1 MIIDKLNPLPKIPF
15 VDGVPDDATTQ
26 TKIIWIKNGETL
38 DGSPDKVSN
47 TGSLNRTSVN
57 IQQNAV
63 QLEQNTITH
72 NDKINE
78 VIDQV
83 NLITEN
89 IDAIGDESV
98 IKKVNQLDQD
108 VQALTLSNTQT
119 QNKVAQ
125 LTLSVNAQNDEIGE
139 YDPEKDPKHRT
150 IRNDIIYIK
159 KEVGSYPGFN
169 VDGDVDPSSTG
180 TGLKYRVLSNQ
191 RAISM
196 QETRIT
202 KLEDDWA
209 LSEVGQLTEEVREL
223 RAEMGDSGLATTRSI
238 YARIKILEDG
248 SIVMQN
254 ELDAINSYIGRTSG
268 STSSIN
274 DRVNSLDSSI
284 NDRVNSLENSV
295 SSLATQI
302 NDPVTGIT
310 AQITTINGQIGTA
323 SAQGSIRYDIAE
335 NKRRLMD
342 MEMIL
347 GESGDDG
354 LQGQVA
360 ILTGDVGEDSD
371 PTSIK
376 GRLSVVEG
384 ELRTNTSALWELQGV
399 VGNSSSG
406 LVATSQQINK
416 EIYGDGVSS
425 DPVTRAGLKTTTRNL
440 FTQVGDNAE
449 GNETG
454 IYALIA
460 DLNKRVEDLEALNIA
475 QALADRVTIEDLN
488 AKLALYIKEAD
499 ADLRYES
506 KNPPLSFGT
515 NLTGDTEYTTGD
527 PLSLSVTMNGGV
539 SPLSYQWTKN
549 GVNVGT
555 DANTFTIDS
564 LQPSDSGTYKVT
576 VTDASHKVI
585 VSDELA
591 ITVA

>member
-47 TGSLNRTSVN
+47 TGSLNRTGVN

-125 LTLSVNAQNDEIGE
+125 LLTLSVNAQNDEIGE

-209 LSEVGQLTEEVREL
+209 LSEVGQLTEEVKEL

-274 DRVNSLDSSI
+274 DRVNSL
-284 NDRVNSLENSV
+284 ENSV

-310 AQITTINGQIGTA
+310 AQIATINGQIGTA

-335 NKRRLMD
+335 TKRRLMD

-440 FTQVGDNAE
+440 FTQVGDNSE

-460 DLNKRVEDLEALNIA
+460 DLTKRVEDLEALNIA

>member
-47 TGSLNRTSVN
+47 TGSLNRTGVN

-108 VQALTLSNTQT
+108 VRALTLSNTQT

-209 LSEVGQLTEEVREL
+209 LSEVGQLTEEVKEL

-268 STSSIN
+268 STSS
-274 DRVNSLDSSI
+274 V

-310 AQITTINGQIGTA
+310 AQIATINGQIGTA

-335 NKRRLMD
+335 TKRRLMD

-347 GESGDDG
+347 GESGDEG

-360 ILTGDVGEDSD
+360 ILTGDIGEDSD

-406 LVATSQQINK
+406 LVATSQQVNK
-416 EIYGDGVSS
+416 EIYGDGVSA

-440 FTQVGDNAE
+440 FTQVGDNSE

-488 AKLALYIKEAD
+488 AKLAMYIKEAD

>member
-47 TGSLNRTSVN
+47 TGSLNRTGVN

-125 LTLSVNAQNDEIGE
+125 LTLSVNAQNDEIGQ

-209 LSEVGQLTEEVREL
+209 LSKVGQLTEEVKEL

-254 ELDAINSYIGRTSG
+254 ELNAINSYIGRTSG
-268 STSSIN
+268 ST
-274 DRVNSLDSSI
+274 SSI

-310 AQITTINGQIGTA
+310 AQIATINGQIGTA

-335 NKRRLMD
+335 TKRRLMD

-360 ILTGDVGEDSD
+360 ILTGDVGEDSG

-527 PLSLSVTMNGGV
+527 PLSLSVTMTGGV

-555 DANTFTIDS
+555 NANTFTIDS

>member
-47 TGSLNRTSVN
+47 TGSLNRTGVN

-108 VQALTLSNTQT
+108 VRALTLSNTQT

-209 LSEVGQLTEEVREL
+209 LSEVGQLTEEVKEL

-274 DRVNSLDSSI
+274 DRVNSL
-284 NDRVNSLENSV
+284 ENSV

-310 AQITTINGQIGTA
+310 AQIATINGQIGTA

-335 NKRRLMD
+335 TKRRLMD

-527 PLSLSVTMNGGV
+527 PLSLSVTMTGGV

-555 DANTFTIDS
+555 NANTFTIDS

>member
-47 TGSLNRTSVN
+47 TGSLNRTGVN

-209 LSEVGQLTEEVREL
+209 LSEVGQLTEEVKEL

-248 SIVMQN
+248 SVVMQN

-274 DRVNSLDSSI
+274 DRVNSM
-284 NDRVNSLENSV
+284 ENSV

-310 AQITTINGQIGTA
+310 AQITTINGQIGTV
-323 SAQGSIRYDIAE
+323 SVQGSIRYDIAE

-347 GESGDDG
+347 GESGDEG

-360 ILTGDVGEDSD
+360 ILTGDIGEDSD

-406 LVATSQQINK
+406 LVATSQQVNK
-416 EIYGDGVSS
+416 EIYGDGVSA

-506 KNPPLSFGT
+506 KNPPLAFGT

-527 PLSLSVTMNGGV
+527 PLSLSVTMTGGV

>member
-26 TKIIWIKNGETL
+26 TKILWIKNGETL

-47 TGSLNRTSVN
+47 TGSLNRTGVN

-209 LSEVGQLTEEVREL
+209 LSEVGQLTEEVKEL

-248 SIVMQN
+248 SVVMQN

-274 DRVNSLDSSI
+274 DRVNSM
-284 NDRVNSLENSV
+284 ENSV

-310 AQITTINGQIGTA
+310 AQITTINGQIGTV
-323 SAQGSIRYDIAE
+323 SSVQGSIRYDIAE

-347 GESGDDG
+347 GESGDEG

-360 ILTGDVGEDSD
+360 ILTGDIGEDSD

-406 LVATSQQINK
+406 LVATSQQVNK
-416 EIYGDGVSS
+416 EIYGDGVSA

-440 FTQVGDNAE
+440 FTQVGDNSE

-460 DLNKRVEDLEALNIA
+460 DLTKRVEDLEALNIA

>member
-47 TGSLNRTSVN
+47 TGSLNRTGVN

-209 LSEVGQLTEEVREL
+209 LSEVGQLTEEVKEL

-248 SIVMQN
+248 SVVMQN

-274 DRVNSLDSSI
+274 DCVNSM
-284 NDRVNSLENSV
+284 ENSV

-310 AQITTINGQIGTA
+310 AQITTINGQIGTV
-323 SAQGSIRYDIAE
+323 SVQGSIRYDIAE

-347 GESGDDG
+347 GESGDEG

-360 ILTGDVGEDSD
+360 ILTGDIGEDSD

-406 LVATSQQINK
+406 LVATSQQVNK
-416 EIYGDGVSS
+416 EIYGDGVSA

-440 FTQVGDNAE
+440 FTQVGDNSE

-460 DLNKRVEDLEALNIA
+460 DLTKRVEDLEALNIA

-527 PLSLSVTMNGGV
+527 PLSLSVTMTGGV

-555 DANTFTIDS
+555 NANTFTIDS

>member
-47 TGSLNRTSVN
+47 TGSLNRTGVN

-139 YDPEKDPKHRT
+139 YNPEKDPKHRT

-209 LSEVGQLTEEVREL
+209 LSEVGQLTEEVKEL

-248 SIVMQN
+248 SVVMQN

-274 DRVNSLDSSI
+274 DRVNSM
-284 NDRVNSLENSV
+284 ENSV

-310 AQITTINGQIGTA
+310 AQITTINGQIGTV
-323 SAQGSIRYDIAE
+323 SVQGSIRYDIAE

-347 GESGDDG
+347 GESGDEG

-360 ILTGDVGEDSD
+360 ILTGDIGEDSD

-406 LVATSQQINK
+406 LVATSQQVNK
-416 EIYGDGVSS
+416 EIYGDGVSA

-440 FTQVGDNAE
+440 FTQVGDNSE

-460 DLNKRVEDLEALNIA
+460 DLTKRVEDLEALNIA

-555 DANTFTIDS
+555 NSNTFTIDS

>member
-47 TGSLNRTSVN
+47 TGSLNRTGVN

-209 LSEVGQLTEEVREL
+209 LSEVGQLTEEVKEL

-248 SIVMQN
+248 SVVMQN

-268 STSSIN
+268 ST
-274 DRVNSLDSSI
+274 SSI

-310 AQITTINGQIGTA
+310 AQIATINGQIGTA

-335 NKRRLMD
+335 TKRRLMD

-406 LVATSQQINK
+406 LVATSQQVNK
-416 EIYGDGVSS
+416 EIYGDGVSA

-555 DANTFTIDS
+555 NSNTFTIDS

>member
-26 TKIIWIKNGETL
+26 TKILWIKNGETL

-47 TGSLNRTSVN
+47 TGSLNRTGVN

-209 LSEVGQLTEEVREL
+209 LSEVGQLTEEVKEL

-274 DRVNSLDSSI
+274 DRVNSL
-284 NDRVNSLENSV
+284 ENSV

-310 AQITTINGQIGTA
+310 AQIATINGQIGTA

-335 NKRRLMD
+335 TKRRLMD

-360 ILTGDVGEDSD
+360 ILTGDVAEDSD

-440 FTQVGDNAE
+440 FTQVGDNSE

-460 DLNKRVEDLEALNIA
+460 DLTKRVEDLEALNIA

>member
-26 TKIIWIKNGETL
+26 TKILWIKNGETL

-47 TGSLNRTSVN
+47 TGSLNRTGVN

-209 LSEVGQLTEEVREL
+209 LSEVGQLTEEVKEL

-274 DRVNSLDSSI
+274 DRVNSL
-284 NDRVNSLENSV
+284 ENSV

-310 AQITTINGQIGTA
+310 AQIATINGQIGTA

-335 NKRRLMD
+335 TKRRLMD

-527 PLSLSVTMNGGV
+527 PLSLSVTMTGGV

-555 DANTFTIDS
+555 NANTFTIDS

>member
-26 TKIIWIKNGETL
+26 TKILWIKNGETL

-47 TGSLNRTSVN
+47 TGSLNRTGVN

-83 NLITEN
+83 NLITKN

-209 LSEVGQLTEEVREL
+209 LSEVGQLTEEVKEL

-248 SIVMQN
+248 SVVMQN

-274 DRVNSLDSSI
+274 DRVNSM
-284 NDRVNSLENSV
+284 ENSV

-302 NDPVTGIT
+302 NDPVTGIST
-310 AQITTINGQIGTA
+310 QIATINGQIGTV
-323 SAQGSIRYDIAE
+323 SVQGSIRYDIAE

-376 GRLSVVEG
+376 GRLGVVEG

-406 LVATSQQINK
+406 LVATSQQVNK
-416 EIYGDGVSS
+416 EIYGDGVSA

-440 FTQVGDNAE
+440 FTQVGDNSE

-488 AKLALYIKEAD
+488 AKLAMYIKEAD

-506 KNPPLSFGT
+506 KTPPLSFGT

>member
-26 TKIIWIKNGETL
+26 TNIIWIKNGETL

-47 TGSLNRTSVN
+47 TGSLNRTGVN

-108 VQALTLSNTQT
+108 VRALTLSNTQT

-209 LSEVGQLTEEVREL
+209 LSEVGQLTEEVKEL

-248 SIVMQN
+248 SVVMQN

-274 DRVNSLDSSI
+274 DRVNSM
-284 NDRVNSLENSV
+284 ENSV

-310 AQITTINGQIGTA
+310 AQITTINGQIGTV
-323 SAQGSIRYDIAE
+323 SVQGSIRYDIAE

-347 GESGDDG
+347 GESGDEG

-360 ILTGDVGEDSD
+360 ILTGDIGEDSD

-406 LVATSQQINK
+406 LVATSQQVNK
-416 EIYGDGVSS
+416 EIYGDGVSA

-440 FTQVGDNAE
+440 FTQVGDNSE

-488 AKLALYIKEAD
+488 AKLAMYIKEAD

>member
-26 TKIIWIKNGETL
+26 TEILWIKNGETL
-38 DGSPDKVSN
+38 EGSPDKVSN
-47 TGSLNRTSVN
+47 TGSLNRTGVN
-57 IQQNAV
+57 IQKNAV

-98 IKKVNQLDQD
+98 IKKVNQLDRD

-119 QNKVAQ
+119 HNKVAQ
-125 LTLSVNAQNDEIGE
+125 LTLSVNTQNDEIGE

-209 LSEVGQLTEEVREL
+209 LSEVGQLTEEVKEL

-274 DRVNSLDSSI
+274 DRVNSL
-284 NDRVNSLENSV
+284 ENSV

-310 AQITTINGQIGTA
+310 TQIATINGQIGTV
-323 SAQGSIRYDIAE
+323 SVKGSIRYDIAE

-347 GESGDDG
+347 GESGDEG

-360 ILTGDVGEDSD
+360 ILTGDIGEDSD

-376 GRLSVVEG
+376 GRLSVVDG

-416 EIYGDGVSS
+416 EIYGDGVSA
-425 DPVTRAGLKTTTRNL
+425 DPVTRAGLKTTTRNM

-449 GNETG
+449 GKETG

-475 QALADRVTIEDLN
+475 QALADRVTIEGLN

-527 PLSLSVTMNGGV
+527 PLSLSVTMTGGV

-555 DANTFTIDS
+555 NANTFTIDS

-585 VSDELA
+585 VSNELA

>member
-26 TKIIWIKNGETL
+26 TKILWIKNGETL

-47 TGSLNRTSVN
+47 TGSLNRTGVN

-209 LSEVGQLTEEVREL
+209 LSEVGQLTEEVKEL

-238 YARIKILEDG
+238 YARIQILEDG
-248 SIVMQN
+248 SVVMQN

-268 STSSIN
+268 ST
-274 DRVNSLDSSI
+274 SSI

-310 AQITTINGQIGTA
+310 AQIATINGQIGTV

-347 GESGDDG
+347 GESGDEG

-360 ILTGDVGEDSD
+360 ILTGDIGEDSD

-406 LVATSQQINK
+406 LVATSQQVNK
-416 EIYGDGVSS
+416 EIYGDGVSA

-506 KNPPLSFGT
+506 KNPPLAFGT

-527 PLSLSVTMNGGV
+527 PLSLSVTMTGGV

>member
-47 TGSLNRTSVN
+47 TGSLNRTGVN

-108 VQALTLSNTQT
+108 VRALTLSNTQT

-209 LSEVGQLTEEVREL
+209 LSEVGQLTEEVKEL

-274 DRVNSLDSSI
+274 DRVNSL
-284 NDRVNSLENSV
+284 ENSV

-310 AQITTINGQIGTA
+310 AQIATINGQIGTA

-335 NKRRLMD
+335 TKRRLMD

-354 LQGQVA
+354 LPGQVA

-384 ELRTNTSALWELQGV
+384 ELRTNTSALWELQGI

-425 DPVTRAGLKTTTRNL
+425 DPVTRAGLKKTTRNL

-527 PLSLSVTMNGGV
+527 PLSLSVTMTGGV

-555 DANTFTIDS
+555 NANTFTIDS

>member
-47 TGSLNRTSVN
+47 TGSLNRTGVN

-125 LTLSVNAQNDEIGE
+125 LTLSVNAQNDEIGQ

-209 LSEVGQLTEEVREL
+209 LSEVGQLTEEVKEL

-248 SIVMQN
+248 SVVMQN

-268 STSSIN
+268 ST
-274 DRVNSLDSSI
+274 SSI

-310 AQITTINGQIGTA
+310 AQIATINGQIGTV

-360 ILTGDVGEDSD
+360 ILTGDIGEDSD

-527 PLSLSVTMNGGV
+527 PLSLSVTMTGGV

-555 DANTFTIDS
+555 NANTFTIDS

>member
-47 TGSLNRTSVN
+47 TGSLNRTGVN

-139 YDPEKDPKHRT
+139 YNPEKDPKHRT

-209 LSEVGQLTEEVREL
+209 LSEVGQLTEEVKEL

-248 SIVMQN
+248 SVVMQN

-274 DRVNSLDSSI
+274 DRVNSM
-284 NDRVNSLENSV
+284 ENSV

-310 AQITTINGQIGTA
+310 AQITTINGQIGTV
-323 SAQGSIRYDIAE
+323 SVQGSIRYDIAE

-347 GESGDDG
+347 SESGDEG

-360 ILTGDVGEDSD
+360 ILTGDIGEDSD

-406 LVATSQQINK
+406 LVATSQQVNK
-416 EIYGDGVSS
+416 EIYGDGVSA

-440 FTQVGDNAE
+440 FTQVGDNSE

-460 DLNKRVEDLEALNIA
+460 DLTKRVEDLEALNIA

-488 AKLALYIKEAD
+488 SKLALYIKEAD

>member
-47 TGSLNRTSVN
+47 TGSLNRTGVN

-209 LSEVGQLTEEVREL
+209 LSEVGQLTEEVKEL

-274 DRVNSLDSSI
+274 DRVNSL
-284 NDRVNSLENSV
+284 ENSV

-310 AQITTINGQIGTA
+310 AQIATINGQIGTA

-335 NKRRLMD
+335 TKRRLMD

-354 LQGQVA
+354 LPGQVA

-440 FTQVGDNAE
+440 FTQVGDNSE

-460 DLNKRVEDLEALNIA
+460 DLTKRVEDLEALNIA

-488 AKLALYIKEAD
+488 SKLALYIKEAD

>member
-26 TKIIWIKNGETL
+26 TKILWIKNGETL

-47 TGSLNRTSVN
+47 TGSLNRTGVN

-125 LTLSVNAQNDEIGE
+125 LTLSVNAQNDEIGQ

-209 LSEVGQLTEEVREL
+209 LSEVGQLTEEVKEL

-274 DRVNSLDSSI
+274 DRVNSL
-284 NDRVNSLENSV
+284 ENSV

-310 AQITTINGQIGTA
+310 AQIATINGQIGTA
-323 SAQGSIRYDIAE
+323 SAQGNIRYDIAE
-335 NKRRLMD
+335 TKRRLMD

-527 PLSLSVTMNGGV
+527 PLSLSVTMTGGV

-555 DANTFTIDS
+555 NANTFTIDS

>member
-47 TGSLNRTSVN
+47 TGSLNRTGVN

-209 LSEVGQLTEEVREL
+209 LSEVGQLTEEVKEL

-248 SIVMQN
+248 SVVMQN

-268 STSSIN
+268 ST
-274 DRVNSLDSSI
+274 SSI

-310 AQITTINGQIGTA
+310 AQIATINGQIGTV
-323 SAQGSIRYDIAE
+323 SVQGSIRYDIAE

-347 GESGDDG
+347 GESGDEG

-360 ILTGDVGEDSD
+360 ILTGDIGEDSD

-406 LVATSQQINK
+406 LVATSQQVNK

-460 DLNKRVEDLEALNIA
+460 DLTKRVEDLEALNIA

>member
-47 TGSLNRTSVN
+47 TGSLNRTGVS

-209 LSEVGQLTEEVREL
+209 LSEVGQLTEEVKEL

-274 DRVNSLDSSI
+274 DRVNSL
-284 NDRVNSLENSV
+284 ENSV

-310 AQITTINGQIGTA
+310 AQIATINGQIGTV
-323 SAQGSIRYDIAE
+323 SVQGSIRYDIAE

-347 GESGDDG
+347 GESGDEG

-360 ILTGDVGEDSD
+360 ILTGDIGEDSD

-416 EIYGDGVSS
+416 EIYGDGVSA

-527 PLSLSVTMNGGV
+527 PLSLSVTMTGGV

-555 DANTFTIDS
+555 NANTFTIDS

>member
-26 TKIIWIKNGETL
+26 TKILWIKNGETL

-47 TGSLNRTSVN
+47 TGSLNRTGVN

-209 LSEVGQLTEEVREL
+209 LSEVGQLTEEVKEL

-248 SIVMQN
+248 SVVMQN

-274 DRVNSLDSSI
+274 DCVNSM
-284 NDRVNSLENSV
+284 ENSV

-310 AQITTINGQIGTA
+310 AQITTINGQIGTV
-323 SAQGSIRYDIAE
+323 SVQGSIRYDIAE

-347 GESGDDG
+347 GESGDEG

-360 ILTGDVGEDSD
+360 ILTGDIGEDSD

-406 LVATSQQINK
+406 LVATSQQVNK
-416 EIYGDGVSS
+416 EIYGDGVSA

-440 FTQVGDNAE
+440 FTQVGDNSE

-460 DLNKRVEDLEALNIA
+460 DLTKRVEDLEALNIA

>member
-26 TKIIWIKNGETL
+26 TKILWIKNGETL

-47 TGSLNRTSVN
+47 TGSLNRTGVN

-180 TGLKYRVLSNQ
+180 TGLKYRVMSNQ

-209 LSEVGQLTEEVREL
+209 LSEVGQLTEEVKEL

-248 SIVMQN
+248 SVVMQN

-274 DRVNSLDSSI
+274 DRVNSM
-284 NDRVNSLENSV
+284 ENSV

-302 NDPVTGIT
+302 NDPVTGIS
-310 AQITTINGQIGTA
+310 AQIATINGQIGTV
-323 SAQGSIRYDIAE
+323 SVQGSIRYDIAE

-347 GESGDDG
+347 GESGDEG

-360 ILTGDVGEDSD
+360 ILTGDIGEDSD

-406 LVATSQQINK
+406 LVATSQQVNK
-416 EIYGDGVSS
+416 EIYGDGVSA

-440 FTQVGDNAE
+440 FTQVGDNSE

-460 DLNKRVEDLEALNIA
+460 DLTKRVEDLEALNIA

>member
-26 TKIIWIKNGETL
+26 TKILWIKNGETL

-47 TGSLNRTSVN
+47 TGSLNRTGVN

-209 LSEVGQLTEEVREL
+209 LSEVGQLTEEVKEL

-248 SIVMQN
+248 SVVMQN

-268 STSSIN
+268 ST
-274 DRVNSLDSSI
+274 SSI

-310 AQITTINGQIGTA
+310 AQIATINGQIGTV
-323 SAQGSIRYDIAE
+323 SVQGSIRYDIAE

-347 GESGDDG
+347 GESGDEG

-360 ILTGDVGEDSD
+360 ILTGDIGEDSD

-406 LVATSQQINK
+406 LVATSQQVNK

-460 DLNKRVEDLEALNIA
+460 DLTKRVEDLEALNIA

>member
-47 TGSLNRTSVN
+47 TGSLNRTGVN

-209 LSEVGQLTEEVREL
+209 LSEVGQLTEEVKEL

-248 SIVMQN
+248 SVVMQN

-268 STSSIN
+268 STSSI
-274 DRVNSLDSSI
+274 I
-284 NDRVNSLENSV
+284 NDRVNSMENSV

-310 AQITTINGQIGTA
+310 AQITTINGQIGTV
-323 SAQGSIRYDIAE
+323 SVQGSIRYDIAE

-347 GESGDDG
+347 GESGDEG

-360 ILTGDVGEDSD
+360 ILTGDIGEDSD

-406 LVATSQQINK
+406 LVATSQQVNK
-416 EIYGDGVSS
+416 EIYGDGVSA

-440 FTQVGDNAE
+440 FTQVGDNSE

-488 AKLALYIKEAD
+488 AKLAMYIKEAD

>member
-26 TKIIWIKNGETL
+26 TKILWIKNGETL

-47 TGSLNRTSVN
+47 TGSLNRTGVN

-72 NDKINE
+72 NNKINE

-209 LSEVGQLTEEVREL
+209 LSEVGQLTEEVKEL

-248 SIVMQN
+248 SVVMQN

-268 STSSIN
+268 ST
-274 DRVNSLDSSI
+274 SSI

-310 AQITTINGQIGTA
+310 AQIATINGQIGTV

-347 GESGDDG
+347 GESGDEG

-360 ILTGDVGEDSD
+360 ILTGDIGEDSD

-406 LVATSQQINK
+406 LVATSQQVNK
-416 EIYGDGVSS
+416 EIYGDGVSA

-506 KNPPLSFGT
+506 KNPPLAFGT

-527 PLSLSVTMNGGV
+527 PLSLSVTMTGGV

>member
-26 TKIIWIKNGETL
+26 TKILWIKNGETL

-47 TGSLNRTSVN
+47 TGSLNRTGVN

-125 LTLSVNAQNDEIGE
+125 LTISVNAQNDEIGE

-209 LSEVGQLTEEVREL
+209 LSEVGQLTEEVKEL

-248 SIVMQN
+248 SVVMQN

-268 STSSIN
+268 ST
-274 DRVNSLDSSI
+274 SSI

-310 AQITTINGQIGTA
+310 AQIATINGQIGTV
-323 SAQGSIRYDIAE
+323 SVQGSIRYDIAE

-347 GESGDDG
+347 GESGDEG

-360 ILTGDVGEDSD
+360 ILTGDIGEDSD

-406 LVATSQQINK
+406 LVATSQQVNK

-460 DLNKRVEDLEALNIA
+460 DLTKRVEDLEALNIA

-506 KNPPLSFGT
+506 KNPPLAFGT
-515 NLTGDTEYTTGD
+515 NLTGDTDYTTGD
-527 PLSLSVTMNGGV
+527 PLSLSVTMTGGV

>member
-47 TGSLNRTSVN
+47 TGSLNRTGVN

-209 LSEVGQLTEEVREL
+209 LSEVGQLTEEVKEL

-248 SIVMQN
+248 SVVMQN

-268 STSSIN
+268 ST
-274 DRVNSLDSSI
+274 SSI

-310 AQITTINGQIGTA
+310 AQIATINGQIGTV
-323 SAQGSIRYDIAE
+323 SVQGSIRYDIAE

-347 GESGDDG
+347 GESGDEG

-360 ILTGDVGEDSD
+360 ILTGDIGEDSD

-406 LVATSQQINK
+406 LVATSQQVNK

-555 DANTFTIDS
+555 NSNTFTIDS

>member
-47 TGSLNRTSVN
+47 TGSLNRTGVN

-209 LSEVGQLTEEVREL
+209 LSEVGQLTEEVKEL

-274 DRVNSLDSSI
+274 DRVNSL
-284 NDRVNSLENSV
+284 ENSV

-310 AQITTINGQIGTA
+310 AQITTINGQIGTV
-323 SAQGSIRYDIAE
+323 SVQGSIRYDIAE

-347 GESGDDG
+347 GESGDEG

-360 ILTGDVGEDSD
+360 ILTGDIGEDSD

-406 LVATSQQINK
+406 LVATSQQVNK
-416 EIYGDGVSS
+416 EIYGDGVSA

-440 FTQVGDNAE
+440 FTQVGDNSE

-460 DLNKRVEDLEALNIA
+460 DLTKRVEDLEALNIA

>member
-47 TGSLNRTSVN
+47 TGSLNRTGVN

-209 LSEVGQLTEEVREL
+209 LSEVGQLTEEVKEL
-223 RAEMGDSGLATTRSI
+223 RAGMGDSGLATTRSI

-248 SIVMQN
+248 SILMQN

-268 STSSIN
+268 ST
-274 DRVNSLDSSI
+274 SSI

-310 AQITTINGQIGTA
+310 AQIATINGQIGTA

-335 NKRRLMD
+335 TKRRLMD

-406 LVATSQQINK
+406 LVATSQQVNK

-527 PLSLSVTMNGGV
+527 PLSLSVTMTGGV

-555 DANTFTIDS
+555 NANTFTIDS
-564 LQPSDSGTYKVT
+564 LQPSDSGTYKVM

>member
-26 TKIIWIKNGETL
+26 TKILWIKNGETL

-47 TGSLNRTSVN
+47 TGSLNRTGVN

-72 NDKINE
+72 NNKINE

-108 VQALTLSNTQT
+108 VQALTVSNTQT

-209 LSEVGQLTEEVREL
+209 LSEVGQLTEEVKEL

-248 SIVMQN
+248 SVVMQN

-268 STSSIN
+268 ST
-274 DRVNSLDSSI
+274 SSI

-310 AQITTINGQIGTA
+310 AQIATINGQIGNVST
-323 SAQGSIRYDIAE
+323 QGSIRYDIAE

-347 GESGDDG
+347 GESGDEG

-360 ILTGDVGEDSD
+360 ILTGDIGEDSD

-406 LVATSQQINK
+406 LVATSQQVNK

-555 DANTFTIDS
+555 NSNTFTIDS

>member
-47 TGSLNRTSVN
+47 TGSLNRTGVN

-209 LSEVGQLTEEVREL
+209 LSEVGQLTEEVKEL

-274 DRVNSLDSSI
+274 DRVNSL
-284 NDRVNSLENSV
+284 ENSV

-310 AQITTINGQIGTA
+310 AQIATINGQIGTA

-335 NKRRLMD
+335 TKRRLMD

-406 LVATSQQINK
+406 LVATSQQVNK
-416 EIYGDGVSS
+416 EIYGDGVSA

-440 FTQVGDNAE
+440 FTQVGDNSE

-585 VSDELA
+585 VSDELT

>member
-47 TGSLNRTSVN
+47 TGSLNRTGVN

-98 IKKVNQLDQD
+98 IKKANQLDQD

-125 LTLSVNAQNDEIGE
+125 LTISVNAQNDEIGE
-139 YDPEKDPKHRT
+139 YNPEKDPKHRT

-209 LSEVGQLTEEVREL
+209 LSEVGQLTEEVKEL

-248 SIVMQN
+248 SILMQN

-268 STSSIN
+268 ST
-274 DRVNSLDSSI
+274 SSI

-310 AQITTINGQIGTA
+310 AQIATINGQIGTA

-335 NKRRLMD
+335 TKRRLMD

-406 LVATSQQINK
+406 LVATSQQVNK
-416 EIYGDGVSS
+416 EIYGDGVSA

-440 FTQVGDNAE
+440 FTQVGDNSE

>member
-26 TKIIWIKNGETL
+26 TKILWIKNGETL

-47 TGSLNRTSVN
+47 TGSLNRTGVN

-72 NDKINE
+72 NNKINE

-98 IKKVNQLDQD
+98 IKKVNQLD
-108 VQALTLSNTQT
+108 QALTLSNTQT

-209 LSEVGQLTEEVREL
+209 LSEVGQLTEEVKEL

-238 YARIKILEDG
+238 YARIQILEDG
-248 SIVMQN
+248 SVVMQN

-268 STSSIN
+268 ST
-274 DRVNSLDSSI
+274 SSI

-310 AQITTINGQIGTA
+310 AQIATINGQIGTV

-347 GESGDDG
+347 GESGDEG

-360 ILTGDVGEDSD
+360 ILTGDIGEDSD

-406 LVATSQQINK
+406 LVATSQQVNK
-416 EIYGDGVSS
+416 EIYGDGVSA

-506 KNPPLSFGT
+506 KNPPLAFGT

-527 PLSLSVTMNGGV
+527 PLSLSVTMTGGV

>member
-47 TGSLNRTSVN
+47 TGSLNRTGVN

-209 LSEVGQLTEEVREL
+209 LSEVGQLTEEVKEL

-238 YARIKILEDG
+238 YALIKILEDG

-274 DRVNSLDSSI
+274 DRVNSL
-284 NDRVNSLENSV
+284 ENSV

-310 AQITTINGQIGTA
+310 AQIATINGQIGTA

-335 NKRRLMD
+335 TKRRLMD

-506 KNPPLSFGT
+506 KNPPLAFGT

-527 PLSLSVTMNGGV
+527 PLSLSVTMTGGV

>member
-26 TKIIWIKNGETL
+26 TKILWIKNGETL

-47 TGSLNRTSVN
+47 TGSLNRTGVN

-209 LSEVGQLTEEVREL
+209 LSEVGQLTEEVKEL

-248 SIVMQN
+248 SVVMQN

-274 DRVNSLDSSI
+274 DRVNSM
-284 NDRVNSLENSV
+284 ENSV

-302 NDPVTGIT
+302 NDPVTGIS
-310 AQITTINGQIGTA
+310 AQIATINGQIGTV
-323 SAQGSIRYDIAE
+323 SVQGSIRYDIAE

-347 GESGDDG
+347 GESGDEG

-360 ILTGDVGEDSD
+360 ILTGDIGEDSD

-406 LVATSQQINK
+406 LVATSQQVNK
-416 EIYGDGVSS
+416 EIYGDGVSA

-440 FTQVGDNAE
+440 FTQVGDNSE

-460 DLNKRVEDLEALNIA
+460 DLTKRVEDLEALNIA

>member
-47 TGSLNRTSVN
+47 TGSLNRTGVN

-108 VQALTLSNTQT
+108 VRALTLSNTQT

-209 LSEVGQLTEEVREL
+209 LSEVGQLTEEVKEL

-254 ELDAINSYIGRTSG
+254 ELDAINSYIGRTSS
-268 STSSIN
+268 ST
-274 DRVNSLDSSI
+274 SSI

-310 AQITTINGQIGTA
+310 AQIATINGQIGTA

-335 NKRRLMD
+335 TKRRLMD

-384 ELRTNTSALWELQGV
+384 ELRTNTSALWELQGI

-425 DPVTRAGLKTTTRNL
+425 DPVTRAGLKKTTRNL

-527 PLSLSVTMNGGV
+527 PLSLSVTMTGGV

-555 DANTFTIDS
+555 NANTFTIDS

>member
-26 TKIIWIKNGETL
+26 TKILWIKNGETL

-47 TGSLNRTSVN
+47 TGSLNRTGVN

-209 LSEVGQLTEEVREL
+209 LSEVGQLTEEVKEL

-248 SIVMQN
+248 SIIMQN

-268 STSSIN
+268 ST
-274 DRVNSLDSSI
+274 SSI

-310 AQITTINGQIGTA
+310 AQIATINGQIGTV
-323 SAQGSIRYDIAE
+323 SVQGSIRYDIAE

-347 GESGDDG
+347 GESGDEG

-360 ILTGDVGEDSD
+360 ILTGDIGEDSD

-406 LVATSQQINK
+406 LVATSQQVNK

-460 DLNKRVEDLEALNIA
+460 DLTKRVEDLEALNIA

-506 KNPPLSFGT
+506 KNPPLAFGT

-527 PLSLSVTMNGGV
+527 PLSLSVTMTGGV

-555 DANTFTIDS
+555 NANTFTIDS